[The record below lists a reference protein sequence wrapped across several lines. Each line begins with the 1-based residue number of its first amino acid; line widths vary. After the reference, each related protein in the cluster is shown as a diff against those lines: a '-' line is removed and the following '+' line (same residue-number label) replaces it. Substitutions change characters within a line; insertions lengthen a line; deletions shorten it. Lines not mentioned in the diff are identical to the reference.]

1 MKKKVLGMVMAAAL
15 AATGFGSVPVMA
27 EDVTDLE
34 FYFAIVA
41 GGALQQTM
49 DAFVSEFNEA
59 NPQYH
64 VEMIYTGTNDDNI
77 IKLQAAAQAGT
88 LPQFY
93 VAPYNYKYMLNSLGI
108 ISPMDDL
115 VAADEDGE
123 EYIDGFLDS
132 FIRDSY
138 LDDQLISI
146 PFARSSC
153 IFYYNKD
160 AFEEVG
166 LDPEAPPTSWE
177 ELVEDAKLLT
187 KTDDSGKIERYGF
200 GLCENQGHSQW
211 PYTILTAQNGGQIN
225 SEDGTQTFFD
235 SPESIDAVQWWV
247 DLHTVHK
254 CVPDYLLAFEDMPNM
269 FIEGQLAMMQHTSG
283 NLTNIYGNS
292 DFEVG
297 VALMPYSEIQ
307 TSSTGGQ
314 NFFMSPDCS
323 EEERQGAWEFIRYCT
338 EAEQQARWCA
348 ACGYLATVDAAYET
362 DTLKE
367 YMEEV
372 PGLQG
377 AVDQLNAGAVT
388 EIATY
393 ECQQIWTLVNDYL
406 QAAITGEMTVEEA
419 MGELQTKA
427 DSILEDYRE

>member
-1 MKKKVLGMVMAAAL
+1 MKKRIVSLLLAVMMLTSL
-15 AATGFGSVPVMA
+15 AGVIGASADG
-27 EDVTDLE
+27 VTNLQ

-49 DAFVSEFNEA
+49 DAFVNEFNEA
-59 NPQYH
+59 HPEYK

-77 IKLQAAAQAGT
+77 IKLQAAAQAGK

-93 VAPYNYKYMLNSLGI
+93 VAPYNYLYMLDSLGI
-108 ISPMDDL
+108 ISPLDDL

-123 EYIDGFLDS
+123 AYIDGFLDS

-138 LDDQLISI
+138 IDGHLISI

-160 AFEEVG
+160 AFREVG
-166 LDPEAPPTSWE
+166 LDPDAPPTTWD
-177 ELVEDAKLLT
+177 ELVEYAQKLM
-187 KTDDSGKIERYGF
+187 KTDDNGNVVRYGF
-200 GLCENQGHSQW
+200 GLCENKGHSQW

-225 SEDGTQTFFD
+225 SDDGTHTFFT
-235 SPESIDAVQWWV
+235 SEESLNAVQWWV
-247 DLHTVHK
+247 DLHHVYK

-269 FIEGQLAMMQHTSG
+269 FIEGKLAMMQHTSG
-283 NLTNIYGNS
+283 NLTNIYSNA

-297 VALMPYSEIQ
+297 VCLMPYTKIQ

-314 NFFMSPDCS
+314 NFFVSPDCTP
-323 EEERQGAWEFIRYCT
+323 EEREGAWKFIRYCT

-348 ACGYLATVDAAYET
+348 ACGYLATVEGAYET
-362 DTLKE
+362 ETLKS
-367 YMEEV
+367 YMERV
-372 PGLQG
+372 PGVQG
-377 AVDQLNAGAVT
+377 ALDQLHAGAVT

-393 ECQQIWTLVNDYL
+393 ECQQIWILVNDYL
-406 QAAITGEMTVEEA
+406 QAAIKQEMTVEEA
-419 MGELQTKA
+419 MTELQNKA
-427 DSILEDYRE
+427 DAILSEYR